1 MSLSQKQIDELFAD
15 IREALGEAQV
25 NAIAALERISAE
37 SYESIEWRYELRGLL
52 RGFEAAG
59 ILDAATL
66 QDALVRVFAKPA
78 INERRV
84 GRETQFSLTVSTG
97 YGFSMADF
105 EFDVAAMNPTDA
117 YVQLSKRLA
126 YKSLQDIRVVSV
138 FDGLLDDRQ
147 PGAKPIKVFEDSELI
162 FSVQY

>member
-1 MSLSQKQIDELFAD
+1 MSLSQKQIDALFAD
-15 IREALGEAQV
+15 IRESLGEDQTK
-25 NAIAALERISAE
+25 AIVALDRICAD

-59 ILDAATL
+59 ILDAAAL
-66 QDALVRVFAKPA
+66 QDALVTVFSKPA
-78 INERRV
+78 VNERRL
-84 GRETQFSLTVSTG
+84 GRERQFSLTVSTG

-117 YVQLSKRLA
+117 YVQLSKRLV
-126 YKSLQDIRVVSV
+126 YKSLQDVRVVAV
-138 FDGLLDDRQ
+138 FEGLIEDRQ
-147 PGAKPIKVFEDSELI
+147 AGAKPIKTFEDSELI

>member
-1 MSLSQKQIDELFAD
+1 MSLSQKQIDALFAD
-15 IREALGEAQV
+15 IRESLGEGQA
-25 NAIAALERISAE
+25 NAIAALDRICAE

-66 QDALVRVFAKPA
+66 QDALITVFAKPA
-78 INERRV
+78 VNERRL
-84 GRETQFSLTVSTG
+84 GRERQFSLTASTG

-126 YKSLQDIRVVSV
+126 YKSLQDVRVVSV
-138 FDGLLDDRQ
+138 FEGLIEDRQ
-147 PGAKPIKVFEDSELI
+147 PGAKAVKTFEDSELI
-162 FSVQY
+162 FSIQY